1 MNDPS
6 LRFNICFFLI
16 PMKVLPRPN
25 NEFFVSDKLPSSSYE
40 KQVADVA
47 KDSYFQGTIDNLQ
60 RLSRLTRPVDTTAST
75 ENRRRVS
82 SGWKIV
88 RSAPSATTGLAQEFM
103 RLKKLWNE
111 DTAGISSVT
120 RILLS
125 HYYLKIISLGPRV
138 IPLILTELSKKP
150 DHWFMALAVL
160 SDSDPTKP
168 GYTFNEAT
176 EAWLKWG
183 RDHGY
188 LID

>member
-1 MNDPS
+1 
-6 LRFNICFFLI
+6 
-16 PMKVLPRPN
+16 MKVLPRPIS
-25 NEFFVSDKLPSSSYE
+25 EFFVPENLPFSTYE
-40 KQVADVA
+40 KQVTDVA

-60 RLSRLTRPVDTTAST
+60 RLSRLTRPFDSAAES
-75 ENRRRVS
+75 EKARHVS

-88 RSAPSATTGLAQEFM
+88 RPAPSATTGLAQEFM

-111 DTAGISSVT
+111 DTAGISSET
-120 RILLS
+120 RILLN
-125 HYYLKIISLGPRV
+125 HYYLKIISLGPSI
-138 IPLILTELSKKP
+138 IPLILAELSKKP

-168 GYTFNEAT
+168 GYTFIEAT

>member
-1 MNDPS
+1 
-6 LRFNICFFLI
+6 
-16 PMKVLPRPN
+16 MKVLPRPI
-25 NEFFVSDKLPSSSYE
+25 NEFLVPERLPSSTYE
-40 KQVADVA
+40 KPVADVA
-47 KDSYFQGTIDNLQ
+47 KDRYFQGTINNLQ
-60 RLSRLTRPVDTTAST
+60 RLSRLTRPIDSGADS
-75 ENRRRVS
+75 ENIKVVS

-88 RSAPSATTGLAQEFM
+88 RSAPSATTGLEEEFM

-111 DTAGISSVT
+111 DTAGTSSVT

-125 HYYLKIISLGPRV
+125 HYYLKIISLGPSV
-138 IPLILTELSKKP
+138 IPLILAELSKKP

-168 GYTFNEAT
+168 GYTFIEAT

-188 LID
+188 LND